1 MKKRTL
7 GAASALTDD
16 LFFFFDRVADDLF
29 LREARATP
37 TILFFRG
44 ARATVINQGHSR
56 DSGRLI
62 F

>member
-16 LFFFFDRVADDLF
+16 LFFFDRVADDLF